1 MGEGPMTTRSLTA
14 KPDTERET
22 FGPTFD
28 QQNMPFNHSRTSRH
42 QNTSQNDV
50 SNNVSRQNISRH
62 NTSRQK
68 KE

>member
-1 MGEGPMTTRSLTA
+1 MTTRSLTA

-28 QQNMPFNHSRTSRH
+28 QQNMPLNHSRTSRH
-42 QNTSQNDV
+42 QNT